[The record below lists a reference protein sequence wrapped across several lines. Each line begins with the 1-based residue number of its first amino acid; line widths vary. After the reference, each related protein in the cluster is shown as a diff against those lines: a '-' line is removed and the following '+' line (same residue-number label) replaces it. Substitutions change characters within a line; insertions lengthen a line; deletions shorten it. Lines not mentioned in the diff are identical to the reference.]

1 MKGAYMGKILRI
13 DLTNQKVSESSL
25 PEEYVKKYVGGRG
38 IAARIL
44 YDIMKPGTDPLSPEN
59 KMVWGTGPLTGL
71 PVQAASS
78 GWVVVTRSPL
88 TYTYFRSR
96 CVSNL
101 GIMLKKAGYDFM
113 IIEGKAEKPT
123 YIYINNGNVEFGD
136 ASSLWGTTTDLA
148 QHILKE
154 YIIRNPKAE
163 TAVIGPAG
171 ERLVKY
177 AIVQSGTRQLGR
189 GGIGAVMG
197 SKNLKG
203 VIVYGDKPIPIANE
217 ELLKELVKEQ
227 VKQLAASHG
236 AKRMQ
241 RYGTAAIHALI
252 NQIGDY
258 PHKNFRETFYPD
270 HEKLNGEGKVKR
282 TVRNAGCPNCLI
294 MCWKYTYVKEG
305 PYAGA
310 WVDGPEYETFCTFG
324 GLLDIPNLDAVIYA
338 NQLADLYGID
348 TISAGV
354 AIAFAIEAFEKGILT
369 TKDTDGLELK
379 WGDENVLMTL
389 IRKIAFREGIGDLLA
404 EGVKRA
410 SEKLGKG
417 SEYFAIHIKGL
428 ELPAYDPRPVKAHG
442 LGMVTSNIGGSH
454 ALGYG
459 TQEVFGLPTPV
470 DKYTVEGKGKLTAY
484 NQNRLTWGEC
494 CIWCTFPTRSE
505 WHKPDLLTKI
515 VNAATGIDFGGFEE
529 ALKIGERVW
538 NVERAFNVREG
549 FDRRH
554 DTLPERFLKEPIPSG
569 PSKGQI
575 FELEPL
581 LNEYYQARGWDVA
594 TGLPTRAKLEELGLK
609 DIADELEKMGR
620 LAK

>member
-1 MKGAYMGKILRI
+1 MKGGYMGKILRI
-13 DLTNQKVSESSL
+13 DLTTQKVSESPL

-44 YDIMKPGTDPLSPEN
+44 YDIMKPGTDPFSPEN

-88 TYTYFRSR
+88 TYTYFRNR
-96 CVSNL
+96 CVSNF

-123 YIYINNGNVEFGD
+123 YIYINDGNVEFGD

-154 YIIRNPKAE
+154 HIIRNPKAE

-171 ERLVKY
+171 ERLVRY

-203 VIVYGDKPIPIANE
+203 VIVYGEKSIPIANE

-227 VKQLAASHG
+227 VKQLATSHG

-258 PHKNFRETFYPD
+258 PHKNFRETFFPD
-270 HEKLNGEGKVKR
+270 HEKLDGEQRVKR
-282 TVRNAGCPNCLI
+282 TIRNAGCPNCLI

-310 WVDGPEYETFCTFG
+310 WVDGPEYETFWSFG
-324 GLLDIPNLDAVIYA
+324 GLLGISNLDAVIYA

-348 TISAGV
+348 TISAGNC
-354 AIAFAIEAFEKGILT
+354 IAFAMELFEKGIIT
-369 TKDTDGLELK
+369 KKDTDGLELT
-379 WGDENVLMTL
+379 WGNENALITL
-389 IRKIAFREGIGDLLA
+389 VKKIAFREGIGDILA

-410 SEKLGKG
+410 AEKIGKG
-417 SEYFAIHIKGL
+417 AEYYAMHIKGL
-428 ELPAYDPRPVKAHG
+428 EMPGYDPRPVKAHG
-442 LGMVTSNIGGSH
+442 LAMVTSNIGGSH

-470 DKYTVEGKGKLTAY
+470 DKYTIEGKGKLTVY

-515 VNAATGIDFGGFEE
+515 VNAATGIDFGGWEE

-569 PSKGQI
+569 PAKGQI

>member
-1 MKGAYMGKILRI
+1 MKGAYMGKILHI
-13 DLTNQKVSESSL
+13 NLTDKKVWETEV
-25 PEEYVKKYVGGRG
+25 PEDYYRKFIGGRG
-38 IAARIL
+38 IAAKL
-44 YDIMKPGTDPLSPEN
+44 LFDEMKPGVDPLSPEN

-78 GWVVVTRSPL
+78 GWLVVTKSPL
-88 TYTYFRSR
+88 TNTYFRSR

-101 GIMLKKAGYDFM
+101 GIMLKKCGYDFM

-123 YIYINNGNVEFGD
+123 YIYIENGEVDFGD
-136 ASSLWGTTTDLA
+136 ASSIWGTTTDLA
-148 QHILKE
+148 QYILKE
-154 YIIRNPKAE
+154 HILRNPKAE

-177 AIVQSGTRQLGR
+177 AIVQCGTRQLGR
-189 GGIGAVMG
+189 GGIGAIMG
-197 SKNLKG
+197 AKNLKA
-203 VIVYGDKPIPIANE
+203 VAVYGEKSIPIANE
-217 ELLKELVKEQ
+217 DLLKELVKEQ
-227 VKQLAASHG
+227 VKQLAAAHG
-236 AKRMQ
+236 TKRMQ

-258 PHKNFRETFYPD
+258 PYKNFRETFYPD

-282 TVRNAGCPNCLI
+282 TIRNAGCPNCMI
-294 MCWKYTYVKEG
+294 MCWKFTYVREG

-338 NQLADLYGID
+338 NMLADNYGID

-354 AIAFAIEAFEKGILT
+354 SIAFAIEAFERGILT
-369 TKDTDGLELK
+369 TKDTDGMELK
-379 WGDENVLMTL
+379 WGDEKVLMEL
-389 IRKIAFREGIGDLLA
+389 IRKISFREGIGDLLA
-404 EGVKRA
+404 EGVKIA
-410 SEKLGKG
+410 SERIGKG
-417 SEYFAIHIKGL
+417 SEEFAIHIKGL

-442 LGMVTSNIGGSH
+442 LNMVTSNIGGSH

-459 TQEVFGLPTPV
+459 TQEVFGLPTKV
-470 DKYTVEGKGKLTAY
+470 DRFSLEGKGALAAY

-529 ALKIGERVW
+529 AVKIGERVW
-538 NVERAFNVREG
+538 NVEKAFNVREG

-554 DTLPERFLKEPIPSG
+554 DTLPTRFLKEPIPSG
-569 PSKGQI
+569 PSAGQI

-581 LNEYYQARGWDVA
+581 LNQYYEARGWDVK

-609 DIADELEKMGR
+609 DIADELEKLGK
-620 LAK
+620 LPY